1 MYATTI
7 NQNGMIL
14 LNKSAREALGLKL
27 GDRVVINFNRK
38 VATVERELTDDEFF
52 AKLDAIKSDKT
63 KKSIKTNA
71 GKSASELFELA
82 MQKTATSNSTEEV

>member
-1 MYATTI
+1 M
-7 NQNGMIL
+7 
-14 LNKSAREALGLKL
+14 
-27 GDRVVINFNRK
+27 
-38 VATVERELTDDEFF
+38 ERELTDEEFF

-82 MQKTATSNSTEEV
+82 MQKTAANNSTEEV